1 MSLDAKAISEEI
13 VQLEAMKADGHL
25 EYRWTEQ
32 VEHTS
37 PINPRLRVLYAEL
50 EATGKAP
57 LT

>member
-32 VEHTS
+32 VEH
-37 PINPRLRVLYAEL
+37 PRLRVLYAEL

-57 LT
+57 LR